1 MAPCDKAYTKEMRK
15 VFEASPDD
23 LEVRAVFAESI
34 MNETPWQIW
43 DPRAGKVPMGRARKS
58 AGRSWSVPSARC
70 RQRGVTRASCTST
83 ST

>member
-34 MNETPWQIW
+34 MNETPWQI
-43 DPRAGKVPMGRARKS
+43 
-58 AGRSWSVPSARC
+58 
-70 RQRGVTRASCTST
+70 
-83 ST
+83 